1 MKKSLFLLP
10 GVIAV
15 MFTAAPMMSAFN
27 NPAFADDA
35 PHAGKHHGEWD
46 KLGLSDAQKS
56 QIKQIRQ
63 GAQQKMDAILT
74 TDQKTQLQQAR
85 SQHTKPKLA
94 LSDDQKAQMKQ
105 IHQDS
110 ENKIMQ
116 VLTAEQ
122 QQQYKQILAQRQQ
135 RHQQRSN

>member
-15 MFTAAPMMSAFN
+15 MFTAAPMMGALN

-35 PHAGKHHGEWD
+35 PQAGKHHGEWD
-46 KLGLSDAQKS
+46 KLGLNDTQKS

-63 GAQQKMDAILT
+63 DAQQKMDAILT
-74 TDQKTQLQQAR
+74 SDQKTQLQQAR
-85 SQHTKPKLA
+85 SQHTRPKLA

-110 ENKIMQ
+110 ENQIMQ
-116 VLTAEQ
+116 VLTPAQ
-122 QQQYKQILAQRQQ
+122 QQQYKQILAKRQQ